1 MYTPKY
7 LVCVTNN
14 NNNKYYKMIPKES
27 SWIAEYGRVG
37 STKQSVE
44 YSYNVWQK
52 KYKKK
57 KKKGYIDQSH
67 LIEELVSKNLSSHY
81 KEIENKDIAEI
92 VNRLQSMANKAL
104 SENYTVSSDKVTQ
117 AMIDEAQIII
127 NDLMIQPDISSF
139 NAKLIEL
146 FRVIPR
152 KMNHVS
158 EHLVDTKNDF
168 DIVIKREQDL
178 LDVMQHKINQ
188 NKLNTN
194 FNVANSNNTILESLG
209 IEFGECDDEDIKIIK
224 DSLGECYNKFYK
236 AWKVNNKNTR
246 EKFDKY
252 CSDNKIYATKLLFH
266 GSRNENWWSI
276 INTGLVLK
284 PTNAVI
290 TGKMFGHGIY
300 YATKAKKSL
309 GYTSLNGSY
318 WVKGNSSS
326 GFMALMEV
334 AVGKAYNVYNFDS
347 KFYNFDSS
355 HLEKACPGAHS
366 LWAHAGKGMLV
377 NDEIVIYNESQCT
390 IKYLIELR

>member
-1 MYTPKY
+1 
-7 LVCVTNN
+7 
-14 NNNKYYKMIPKES
+14 
-27 SWIAEYGRVG
+27 
-37 STKQSVE
+37 
-44 YSYNVWQK
+44 
-52 KYKKK
+52 
-57 KKKGYIDQSH
+57 
-67 LIEELVSKNLSSHY
+67 
-81 KEIENKDIAEI
+81 
-92 VNRLQSMANKAL
+92 MANKAL

-158 EHLVDTKNDF
+158 EHLVYTKNDF

-178 LDVMQHKINQ
+178 LDVMQHRINQ

-252 CSDNKIYATKLLFH
+252 CSDNKIYTTKLLFH

-334 AVGKAYNVYNFDS
+334 AV
-347 KFYNFDSS
+347 
-355 HLEKACPGAHS
+355 
-366 LWAHAGKGMLV
+366 
-377 NDEIVIYNESQCT
+377 
-390 IKYLIELR
+390 